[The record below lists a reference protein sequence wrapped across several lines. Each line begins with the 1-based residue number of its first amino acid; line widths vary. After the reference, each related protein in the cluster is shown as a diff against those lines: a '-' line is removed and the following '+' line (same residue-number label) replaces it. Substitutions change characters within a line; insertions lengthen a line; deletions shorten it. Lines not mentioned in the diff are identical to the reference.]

1 MKKLLASCLILPLF
15 LAGIAQKASDTLTL
29 DAYLKRIKCC
39 HPLAKTADLN
49 LMIREFNTLAA
60 RGGFDPQA
68 EADFNR
74 KMFEDKTYFQHL
86 DAGLSGF
93 ILPGGIGYQAGYEL
107 NSGLFLNPE
116 QRNPQNGLFYAGIN
130 VPLLQGMITDQRR
143 TALRQAQTMQE
154 SGEEERRL
162 ALNELLFNAYV
173 KYMYWSAYHDL
184 EALYLKQVEL
194 TLERL
199 ENIRN
204 AVSAGDR
211 AAIDTADARAMLA
224 NWEMGLA
231 ETRALKIKYGY
242 QLFADLWND
251 DGTPM
256 NMEEPPIPGTVD
268 ETLFPSEDLALL
280 QSPVIRVAELK
291 TEWMRLEKRL
301 KAEYIKPKLNLKYNF
316 LYGNPQ
322 VNNAFPVFFENYK
335 AGINFSMPL
344 LLRAER
350 GAYRAAEAKWKIAR
364 LEQDFKITEL
374 DAKLKGALAEIIQNG
389 EASEQA
395 DQLASFTKR
404 LAEAEQERFDAGDSN
419 FFNLFLRESNF
430 VNAAQKRI
438 KATAEY
444 RISRVKPKYVLGQ
457 LAD

>member
-1 MKKLLASCLILPLF
+1 MKQLTALLITLPLY
-15 LAGIAQKASDTLTL
+15 LAGISSKASDTLTL
-29 DAYLKRIKCC
+29 EAYLKRIRCC

-49 LMIREFNTLAA
+49 LMIREFNTLSA

-86 DAGLSGF
+86 DAGISGF

-116 QRNPQNGLFYAGIN
+116 QRNPQNGLFYAGVN

-143 TALRQAQTMQE
+143 TALRQAQTLQE

-162 ALNELLFNAYV
+162 ALNELLFGAYV
-173 KYMYWSAYHDL
+173 KYLYWSAYHDL
-184 EALYLKQVEL
+184 EALYLKQVAL
-194 TLERL
+194 TTERL
-199 ENIRN
+199 VNIRN
-204 AVSAGDR
+204 AVAAGDR
-211 AAIDTADARAMLA
+211 AAIDTSDARAMLA

-231 ETRALKIKYGY
+231 ETRILKIKYTY
-242 QLFADLWND
+242 QLIADLWNE
-251 DGTPM
+251 DGTPQT
-256 NMEEPPIPGTVD
+256 MEQPPVPAEVD
-268 ETLFPSEDLALL
+268 DDFFPSEELALF

-291 TEWMRLEKRL
+291 TEMMRLEKRL

-350 GAYRAAEAKWKIAR
+350 GNYKAAEAKWKIAR
-364 LEQDFKITEL
+364 WEQDFKMTEL
-374 DAKLKGALAEIIQNG
+374 DAKLRGALAEIIQNG
-389 EASEQA
+389 EAAEQA
-395 DQLASFTKR
+395 EQLSSFTGR

-444 RISRVKPKYVLGQ
+444 RISRIKPKYVLGR

>member
-1 MKKLLASCLILPLF
+1 MKQLTALLILLPLY
-15 LAGIAQKASDTLTL
+15 LTGMCSNASDTLTL
-29 DAYLKRIKCC
+29 DAYLKQIRCC

-49 LMIREFNTLAA
+49 LMIREFNTLTA

-68 EADFNR
+68 EVDFNR
-74 KMFEDKTYFQHL
+74 KMFEDKSYFQHL

-116 QRNPQNGLFYAGIN
+116 QRNPQNGLFYAGVN
-130 VPLLQGMITDQRR
+130 VPLLQGMITDERR
-143 TALRQAQTMQE
+143 TALRQAKALQE

-162 ALNELLFNAYV
+162 ALNELLFNAYI
-173 KYMYWSAYHDL
+173 KYLYWSAYHEL
-184 EALYLKQVEL
+184 ETLYLKQVEL
-194 TLERL
+194 TKERL

-231 ETRALKIKYGY
+231 ETRTLKIKYAY
-242 QLFADLWND
+242 QIIADLWND
-251 DGTPM
+251 DGTPQ
-256 NMEEPPIPGTVD
+256 NGSELPVPARVD
-268 ETLFPSEDLALL
+268 DTFFPSEELTLFE
-280 QSPVIRVAELK
+280 SPVIRVAELK
-291 TEWMRLEKRL
+291 TEVMRLEKRL

-350 GAYRAAEAKWKIAR
+350 GAYKAADAKWKIAR
-364 LEQDFKITEL
+364 WEQNFKMTEL
-374 DAKLKGALAEIIQNG
+374 DAKFKGALAEIVQNG
-389 EASEQA
+389 EAAEQA
-395 DQLASFTKR
+395 EQLASFTKR